1 MQPVCIVQFLG
12 TFITRSHGARII
24 LSGDVPFASNLS
36 LKGKGYSDKLNI
48 SVPDPELVAL
58 FSSNVLAVPQ

>member
-1 MQPVCIVQFLG
+1 MQSVYIVQFLG
-12 TFITRSHGARII
+12 TFITHSYGTRII

-48 SVPDPELVAL
+48 SVPDTELVAL
-58 FSSNVLAVPQ
+58 FSSKVLAVPQ